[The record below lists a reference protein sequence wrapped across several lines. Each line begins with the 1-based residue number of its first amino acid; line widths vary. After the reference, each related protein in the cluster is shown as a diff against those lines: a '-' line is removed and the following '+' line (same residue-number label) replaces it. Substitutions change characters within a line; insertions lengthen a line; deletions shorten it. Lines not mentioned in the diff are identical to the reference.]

1 MASIITRPHSTCPS
15 PTLSA
20 DALYPSATAAVCR
33 LAPTISIVSNTPAP
47 LSIHTPVDSHERVN
61 SVIIRHRGTTTCWL
75 INMLHR
81 YKTTVYCHP
90 GTPDAMAYT
99 SIIYSPDT
107 VRALRRALFTDA
119 HIPLR

>member
-1 MASIITRPHSTCPS
+1 MLRHRGTTTCW
-15 PTLSA
+15 LIW
-20 DALYPSATAAVCR
+20 LINM
-33 LAPTISIVSNTPAP
+33 L
-47 LSIHTPVDSHERVN
+47 
-61 SVIIRHRGTTTCWL
+61 RHRGTTTCWL

-107 VRALRRALFTDA
+107 VRALRRALFTNA
-119 HIPLR
+119 HIPSR